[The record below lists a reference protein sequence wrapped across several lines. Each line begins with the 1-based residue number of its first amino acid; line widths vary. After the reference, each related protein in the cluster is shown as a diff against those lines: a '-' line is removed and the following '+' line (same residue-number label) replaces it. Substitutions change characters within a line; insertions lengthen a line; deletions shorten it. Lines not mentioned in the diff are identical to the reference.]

1 MRWLGSPLGLLALCA
16 LDVLFFLPSVQRHP
30 APVLGR
36 RIRLRDS
43 ASARATGIAVVAAAI
58 VADSRLLA
66 GRPDRTRELMVRL
79 RSPLGRVLGLGSAK
93 SGYGHWWG
101 QRLSAAALVPLGLWF
116 LLSMPGLSGADYG
129 TVTAWVERA
138 AHAILL
144 ILLLADVALSLQ
156 PRSAGGRRGLRAS
169 RGLKGDQS
177 GVDQV
182 RAHRARGGGRLRG
195 RRLLSAGSP
204 A

>member
-1 MRWLGSPLGLLALCA
+1 
-16 LDVLFFLPSVQRHP
+16 
-30 APVLGR
+30 
-36 RIRLRDS
+36 
-43 ASARATGIAVVAAAI
+43 
-58 VADSRLLA
+58 
-66 GRPDRTRELMVRL
+66 MVRL

-129 TVTAWVERA
+129 TVTGWVSEP

-144 ILLLADVALSLQ
+144 ILLLATLLYHSNLGLQVVVEDYVHHGASKVISLVLIRFVHIALAVA
-156 PRSAGGRRGLRAS
+156 
-169 RGLKGDQS
+169 
-177 GVDQV
+177 GVYAV
-182 RAHRARGGGRLRG
+182 AM
-195 RRLLSAGSP
+195 LSAGSP